1 MHHAKLIHGDPTNSW
16 LSRMLIPVFVIFPSG
31 VGSTV
36 TVKTGG
42 CRRQF
47 SDRNPGGNDENN
59 VYRCARER
67 ARTDDR
73 RAEVSPSVKMRPLRI
88 ADSPVSLECRLHAT
102 APLGLNQVILIG
114 RSVHAHVADH
124 FVIDPD
130 EPEFNTPTP
139 RPIGGRHE
147 AKWYT
152 RTGDLFDMERP
163 TWAEWQPR
171 RKVK

>member
-1 MHHAKLIHGDPTNSW
+1 
-16 LSRMLIPVFVIFPSG
+16 
-31 VGSTV
+31 V
-36 TVKTGG
+36 TEI
-42 CRRQF
+42 Q
-47 SDRNPGGNDENN
+47 
-59 VYRCARER
+59 
-67 ARTDDR
+67 
-73 RAEVSPSVKMRPLRI
+73 AETMKITCIDAPANAHELTIAGLKSAPSVKMRPPRI

-139 RPIGGRHE
+139 RPIGGMHE

-163 TWAEWQPR
+163 TWAEWQRR